1 MWFNR
6 HPLNNSLVVFVHG
19 IFGDK
24 WGTWLG
30 VPGIIQRMAD
40 HDPLVRSYDVY
51 SFQYDSTAFHQP
63 PIIPFAVDGLRQLLN
78 RIQGKYET
86 VALIAHSQGGL
97 LSKAFILEELQAGH
111 GCSLKVDLLITLGT
125 PHAGRK
131 LLNPLHRIRKLPGVR
146 TIGQLTQMAAR
157 SETVRFIRENW
168 TKEHVMRLPENASS
182 TKRHI
187 RSVAVVGA
195 YDIWAGGAG
204 SEGYREVDLRNYLQE
219 SHPALAKPG
228 SEGEAL
234 SELIV
239 GELSDHRRPSLVLT
253 EIKKIRSDQENLKQ
267 FIARNSKTVAQIIK
281 LNRTDLPLGGLETKT
296 AMVILDFLID
306 CPRRPMRCL
315 SLDQM
320 LHVYAERI
328 TGEWF

>member
-1 MWFNR
+1 
-6 HPLNNSLVVFVHG
+6 
-19 IFGDK
+19 
-24 WGTWLG
+24 
-30 VPGIIQRMAD
+30 
-40 HDPLVRSYDVY
+40 
-51 SFQYDSTAFHQP
+51 
-63 PIIPFAVDGLRQLLN
+63 
-78 RIQGKYET
+78 
-86 VALIAHSQGGL
+86 
-97 LSKAFILEELQAGH
+97 
-111 GCSLKVDLLITLGT
+111 
-125 PHAGRK
+125 
-131 LLNPLHRIRKLPGVR
+131 
-146 TIGQLTQMAAR
+146 
-157 SETVRFIRENW
+157 VRFIRENW
-168 TKEHVMRLPENASS
+168 TKEHVMSLPESASS

-204 SEGYREVDLRNYLQE
+204 SEGYREVDVRNYLQK

-239 GELSDHRRPSLVLT
+239 GELSDHRRPSAVLT
-253 EIKKIRSDQENLKQ
+253 EIKKIRSDQEHLKQ

-296 AMVILDFLID
+296 ATLILDFLID

-328 TGEWF
+328 TGEWL